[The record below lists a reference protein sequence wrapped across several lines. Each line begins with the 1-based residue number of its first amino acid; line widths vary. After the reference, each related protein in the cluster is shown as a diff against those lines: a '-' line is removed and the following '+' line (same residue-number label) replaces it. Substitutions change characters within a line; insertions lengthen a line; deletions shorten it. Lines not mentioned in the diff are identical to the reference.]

1 MFNLANIAV
10 VYKSDY
16 GAARSYAIYIAK
28 ALNADL
34 YDLRRIKEFDFS
46 RYDTIVFGGGLYA
59 GKVNG
64 LHFLSS
70 HALELTGKKL
80 CVYTTGISD
89 PTLDENV
96 CRTEKTV
103 KKALPDPIAENIHV
117 FCFRGGIDYD
127 ELSFGHRAAM
137 SMLRNI
143 IALKKPEKLSPDER
157 TILDTYGKAV
167 DFTNMSAA
175 DPLIAYL
182 KGN

>member
-1 MFNLANIAV
+1 MFNLGNIAV
-10 VYKSDY
+10 VYKSNY

-28 ALNADL
+28 TLGADL

-46 RYDTIVFGGGLYA
+46 RYDTVVFGGGLYA

-70 HALELTGKKL
+70 HALELAGKKL

-89 PTLDENV
+89 PTIDTNV
-96 CRTEKTV
+96 ERTEKTV
-103 KKALPDPIAENIHV
+103 KKALPSLIAEATRV

-127 ELSFGHRAAM
+127 ELSFSHRAMM
-137 SMLRNI
+137 SLLHRV
-143 IALKKPEKLSPDER
+143 IARKRPENLSPDER

-167 DFTNMSAA
+167 DFTDMTAA
-175 DPLIAYL
+175 DPLVAYI
-182 KGN
+182 KGA